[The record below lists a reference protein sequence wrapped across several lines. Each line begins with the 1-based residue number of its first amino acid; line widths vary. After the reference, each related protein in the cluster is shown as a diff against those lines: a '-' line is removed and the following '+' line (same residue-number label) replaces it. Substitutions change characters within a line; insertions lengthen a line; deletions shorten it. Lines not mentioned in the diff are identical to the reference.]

1 MAKNLLSIEEVC
13 KELQLDEDQVK
24 SLVQSGAL
32 RGFLDQQT
40 YKFRPADLD
49 AYKSQVEA
57 GATEVLSEED
67 DEGSESSVTELS
79 GALGSDTSK
88 VDLAD
93 IEAEEGADESDQT
106 SVMAPTD
113 EDAVPKE
120 ESPVFEFSESDL
132 GLSLDEEPVPDE
144 GDQTSLLAPMD
155 GNIEKEESPVFEFD
169 SDSDMGSSERA
180 SVLVA
185 DESESS
191 LDILEVADESSSD
204 SESEG
209 TDMAV
214 AEEGSSGDAVAALGD
229 LHLEAEEPATA
240 EVKPIEH
247 VPSDTDTVADILS
260 DVEESSDEALE
271 TIDLDEMAEV
281 GEDFGAAPGT
291 EAAETIPLSDEV
303 ETVGISAEDDTRL
316 TEGILEEGE
325 FAEVEG
331 REAELIAEPE
341 AEESPLVAAGWE
353 IVVPSK
359 LGNACLIAAVLLL
372 AVASLCLF
380 CEVFGISGTSFTQ
393 QLVDIFGNIPL

>member
-1 MAKNLLSIEEVC
+1 MAKNLLSIDEVC
-13 KELQLDEDQVK
+13 KELQLDEEQVK
-24 SLVQSGAL
+24 SLVQNGAL

-40 YKFRPADLD
+40 YKFRRADLD
-49 AYKSQVEA
+49 VYKSQVEA
-57 GATEVLSEED
+57 GATEVLSGED
-67 DEGSESSVTELS
+67 DEGSESSVTEVS
-79 GALGSDTSK
+79 AAIGSDTSN

-93 IEAEEGADESDQT
+93 IEAEEGVDESDQT

-132 GLSLDEEPVPDE
+132 GLSLDEEPAPEE

-169 SDSDMGSSERA
+169 SDADVGSSERA

-204 SESEG
+204 SASEG
-209 TDMAV
+209 AELAV
-214 AEEGSSGDAVAALGD
+214 AEEGSSGDAVAALD
-229 LHLEAEEPATA
+229 DMRLEPDEAATA
-240 EVKPIEH
+240 EVEPLEH

-271 TIDLDEMAEV
+271 TIDLDEIAEV
-281 GEDFGAAPGT
+281 GEDFGAAPAT
-291 EAAETIPLSDEV
+291 ETADTIPLSNEV
-303 ETVGISAEDDTRL
+303 ETVGLSAEDDTRL

-331 REAELIAEPE
+331 VEAELMAEPGE
-341 AEESPLVAAGWE
+341 EESPLVASGWE
-353 IVVPSK
+353 VIVPSK

-380 CEVFGISGTSFTQ
+380 CEVFGITSNGFTR